1 MLMSNFL
8 LRNVSK
14 NCLGLFQIAVHI
26 HVKNQVNTDIYIYIY
41 EIIGSFVKPIFFSIL
56 LMFSFMAILKSEQ
69 TSIIIIKLK

>member
-56 LMFSFMAILKSEQ
+56 LMFFFMAILKSEQ